1 VAKKLRQ
8 APAVPEARIPEV
20 YVDLLLMPGTKVLF
34 WAVGECP
41 LCGARHYHPAGT
53 ERDDP
58 GERLGEVQA
67 GCGGGTYILA
77 LPPRPLRKKSK
88 KARRREAW
96 DDEE

>member
-1 VAKKLRQ
+1 VAKKNRLP
-8 APAVPEARIPEV
+8 APTPET
-20 YVDLLLMPGTKVLF
+20 YVELLNMPGTKVLF

-41 LCGARHYHPAGT
+41 YCGARHYHPAGT

-67 GCGGGTYILA
+67 PCGLGAYILA

-88 KARRREAW
+88 KARRRSDWE
-96 DDEE
+96 DSDE